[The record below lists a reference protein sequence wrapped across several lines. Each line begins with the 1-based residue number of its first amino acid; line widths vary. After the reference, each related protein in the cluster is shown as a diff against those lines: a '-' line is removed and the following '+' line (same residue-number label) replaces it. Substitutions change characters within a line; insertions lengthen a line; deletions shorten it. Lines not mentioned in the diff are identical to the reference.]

1 MQCVPAA
8 AAASQRHAA
17 TFNPQ
22 LWSYIMVN
30 TKLFMA
36 DGGKI
41 RGLSAAANGVGTL
54 GAVPKEG
61 DFIVMGAPANSPAFK
76 VERVT
81 FLFNEDAVRLIVSP
95 IGI

>member
-1 MQCVPAA
+1 
-8 AAASQRHAA
+8 
-17 TFNPQ
+17 
-22 LWSYIMVN
+22 MVN

-36 DGGKI
+36 DGGKV
-41 RGLSAAANGVGTL
+41 RGLSAVANGIGTL

-61 DFIVMGAPANSPAFK
+61 DYIVMAAPANSPGFK

-95 IGI
+95 IQI